1 MTISLTFDNII
12 WSTNRGVFSID
23 KSYGSVTNSEYSI
36 KKITILDG
44 DWIQQDSRNLLWLP
58 QDYRG
63 ACSAFYGNLV
73 AIGQYSGQVSF
84 IELAYSKV
92 P

>member
-1 MTISLTFDNII
+1 MDKGCGSMIIS
-12 WSTNRGVFSID
+12 
-23 KSYGSVTNSEYSI
+23 KYSI
-36 KKITILDG
+36 KNTIILKG

-63 ACSAFYGNLV
+63 SCSVLYGSLF

-84 IELAYSKV
+84 INLAYSERS
-92 P
+92 